1 MIDVYE
7 LIGKKDLMDLTDAEI
22 LKNKIKE
29 LLQKDEKNKKIIIS
43 FSGIEMIYTIF
54 LQKSIGEL
62 YLEIEDITDLD
73 KIEFKNLNEDE
84 DLLEYIIWISKY
96 ERTKMDNQHRK
107 IKGYRELN
115 QDEID
120 AMNEVKAMGIKLGE
134 LVEKLENNK
143 DLDQRWIESG
153 KTDLQKGL
161 MALTRSIARPEF
173 F

>member
-1 MIDVYE
+1 MIDVYK
-7 LIGKKDLMDLTDAEI
+7 LIGKKNLIYMADAEI

-29 LLQKDEKNKKIIIS
+29 VLQKGEKVVVS
-43 FSGIEMIYTIF
+43 FSGIELIHPIC
-54 LQKSIGEL
+54 LRKSIGEL
-62 YLEIEDITDLD
+62 YLEVEDIMYLD
-73 KIEFKNLNEDE
+73 KIEFKYLNDDQ
-84 DLLEYIIWISKY
+84 DLLEYIINNFKN

-120 AMNEVKAMGIKLGE
+120 AMNEVKAMGIKLSE

>member
-1 MIDVYE
+1 MIDVYK
-7 LIGKKDLMDLTDAEI
+7 LIGKKNLIYLGDAEI

-29 LLQKDEKNKKIIIS
+29 VLQKGEKVVVS
-43 FSGIEMIYTIF
+43 FSGIEMIYPIF

-62 YLEIEDITDLD
+62 YLEVEDITYLD
-73 KIEFKNLNEDE
+73 KIEFKYLNDDQ
-84 DLLEYIIWISKY
+84 DLLEYIINNFKN
-96 ERTKMDNQHRK
+96 ERAKMDNQHRK

-120 AMNEVKAMGIKLGE
+120 AMNEVKAMGIKLSE

-153 KTDLQKGL
+153 KIDLQKGL